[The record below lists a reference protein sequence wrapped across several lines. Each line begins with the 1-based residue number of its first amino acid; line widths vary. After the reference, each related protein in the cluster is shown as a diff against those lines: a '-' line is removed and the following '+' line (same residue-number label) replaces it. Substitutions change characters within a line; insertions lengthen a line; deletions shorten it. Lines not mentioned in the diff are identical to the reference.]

1 MQQTD
6 YQASHFP
13 FETVKLTQPNTLRH
27 TSNNRMNLY
36 CTADWAALQLL
47 MHDMLFTVQPHQA
60 ARIIRVVLI

>member
-27 TSNNRMNLY
+27 TSNNRMDLY

-47 MHDMLFTVQPHQA
+47 IHDMLFTEQPHQA
-60 ARIIRVVLI
+60 ARIFRVV

>member
-13 FETVKLTQPNTLRH
+13 FETVQLTQRNTIRH

-36 CTADWAALQLL
+36 CTAVWTGLQLL
-47 MHDMLFTVQPHQA
+47 MHDMLLTVQLDQVAH
-60 ARIIRVVLI
+60 IFRVV

>member
-13 FETVKLTQPNTLRH
+13 FETVKLTQRNTLRH

-36 CTADWAALQLL
+36 CTADWSALQLL
-47 MHDMLFTVQPHQA
+47 MRDMLFTVQLDQVAH
-60 ARIIRVVLI
+60 IFRVV

>member
-36 CTADWAALQLL
+36 CTADWAAPQLL
-47 MHDMLFTVQPHQA
+47 MHDMLFTVQLHQVA
-60 ARIIRVVLI
+60 HIVRVVKI

>member
-13 FETVKLTQPNTLRH
+13 FETVKLTQRNTLRH

-36 CTADWAALQLL
+36 CTADWSALQLL
-47 MHDMLFTVQPHQA
+47 MHDMLLTVQLDQVAH
-60 ARIIRVVLI
+60 IFRVV

>member
-13 FETVKLTQPNTLRH
+13 FETVKLTQRNTLRH

-36 CTADWAALQLL
+36 CTADWAAPQLL
-47 MHDMLFTVQPHQA
+47 MHDMLFTTQRHQES
-60 ARIIRVVLI
+60 RIFRVVKI